1 LKKGRGGGDTM
12 RTISFDIMPE
22 LLNIQTETQVKPS
35 WYRGERYDYVEQVP
49 VKSTSKKSETRFFW
63 NRRK

>member
-1 LKKGRGGGDTM
+1 M
-12 RTISFDIMPE
+12 RTISFDFTPE
-22 LLNIQTETQVKPS
+22 MLNSYSVENEIKPS

-49 VKSTSKKSETRFFW
+49 LKNVSKKNETRFFW

>member
-1 LKKGRGGGDTM
+1 M
-12 RTISFDIMPE
+12 RTISFDFTPE
-22 LLNIQTETQVKPS
+22 MLNSYSVENEIKPS

-49 VKSTSKKSETRFFW
+49 LKNMSKKNETRFFW